1 MPITNNASYIPTM
14 NEFLAHWTPVDAAL
28 GTDLTV
34 PSQHGGSMTRVEFG
48 ALRVEL
54 LARNTTVIDR
64 LNDQEIARGEIDLRK
79 AALLDRL
86 REFTQLVNTYW
97 QGTGFINAVPK
108 MPSISDGQERFLAP
122 LRDMISLW
130 VKLNAAPAPGG
141 IEVPLTLA
149 DGTPQT
155 TASAAVAALD
165 AAYATEAAA
174 AQTVTIAR
182 ADREATKALAYAVMK
197 NYRLAVPPRCALFPA
212 LVETLPALTPAG
224 GHTPAPVNASA
235 VFAPPDQ
242 AHVAYDAS
250 PDADLARYEL
260 RGNPGEHYQDDDAV
274 VVATHA
280 PADAREFTTGF
291 GLNQPGA
298 HVALKVYVVLTT
310 GNEAGSAPLLVQRP
324 V

>member
-1 MPITNNASYIPTM
+1 M
-14 NEFLAHWTPVDAAL
+14 NEFLAHWAAVDAAL
-28 GTDLTV
+28 GAPLGV
-34 PSQHGGSMTRVEFG
+34 PAPQADTMFRVNFD
-48 ALRVEL
+48 ALRVAL
-54 LARNTTVIDR
+54 IANNTAVIDK

-79 AALLDRL
+79 TAQLDRL

-108 MPSISDGQERFLAP
+108 LPSISDGQERFLAP
-122 LRDMISLW
+122 LRDMVSLW
-130 VKLNAAPAPGG
+130 AKLNAAPAPGG
-141 IEVPLTLA
+141 ITLPLTLA
-149 DGTPQT
+149 DGTDR
-155 TASAAVAALD
+155 AVAAGEVSALD
-165 AAYATEAAA
+165 AVYQEEATA
-174 AQTVTIAR
+174 AQSVTIAR
-182 ADREATKALAYAVMK
+182 ANRDANKALAYAVMK
-197 NYRLAVPPRCALFPA
+197 NYRLAVPPRCALFPV

-224 GHTPAPVNASA
+224 GHTPEPVNASA

-242 AHVAYDAS
+242 AQVTYDAS

-280 PADAREFTTGF
+280 PADPREFTTGF

-298 HVALKVYVVLTT
+298 QVALKVYVVLTT
-310 GNEAGSAPLLVQRP
+310 GNEAGSAALLVQRP